1 MPAEQGSAAAA
12 PSGQYLPASHGSHA
26 VAPAAPW
33 NFPAAHGAQ
42 DGLPVPAAYVP
53 AAHGCRPSVD
63 VAPVVQ
69 KWPASHGVQSSL
81 CRSVAS
87 E

>member
-1 MPAEQGSAAAA
+1 MHE
-12 PSGQYLPASHGSHA
+12 
-26 VAPAAPW
+26 VAPVASW
-33 NFPAAHGAQ
+33 YSPAAHGVH

-53 AAHGCRPSVD
+53 AAHSCRPSVD

-69 KWPASHGVQSSL
+69 TWPSSHGVQSSL